1 MLLDFW
7 KKGRKDYRKRNM
19 RKIIYHFKRNIELRH
34 TQTIFYP
41 VWKHELF
48 FFSLS
53 PNFMFKNWF
62 LAPII
67 REHLHHPTRSAG
79 PAPSGSQYT
88 LHWRTDHEMNNGADN
103 STLVTAHKYWEQ
115 LLPGITI
122 NTELC
127 LNKLTQNEGPGKIKK
142 NI

>member
-1 MLLDFW
+1 MN
-7 KKGRKDYRKRNM
+7 Y
-19 RKIIYHFKRNIELRH
+19 
-34 TQTIFYP
+34 
-41 VWKHELF
+41 
-48 FFSLS
+48 FSS
-53 PNFMFKNWF
+53 PFLQILCLKNWF

-67 REHLHHPTRSAG
+67 REHLHHPPRSAG

-88 LHWRTDHEMNNGADN
+88 LHWRTDHEMNNGADH

-142 NI
+142 IQTYKNFT